1 MTNYPRPDMRLID
14 EFKCEAHE
22 RELHRELTRLDQ
34 LFAAWRNGEIES
46 GELSLRVHE
55 FDTGPLRELFKKYN
69 GPNQEMNVAYALV
82 TGILSYEEVPEELVE
97 ALARQLAF
105 YKDLK
110 ARNELRM
117 PGE

>member
-1 MTNYPRPDMRLID
+1 MTNYPKPDKRLIYQ
-14 EFKCEAHE
+14 FKCEAHE
-22 RELHRELTRLDQ
+22 RELHRELTKLDQ

-46 GELSLRVHE
+46 GELSIRVHE
-55 FDTGPLRELFKKYN
+55 YDTGSLRELLKKYN

-82 TGILSYEEVPEELVE
+82 TGILSYEEVPEELLQ
-97 ALARQLAF
+97 ALERQLAF
-105 YKDLK
+105 YEDLK